1 MDGHDWQVRPQHS
14 PDQRGPLLASSEG
27 RHEGFSQHPRELKLM
42 VATAESCE
50 RRVLAALRR
59 IVQAIDLH
67 SRRLLTHCE
76 VTAPQLVCLHML
88 AAEGALTSRALAHR
102 VHVHPSTLVGILD
115 RLESKQLVCRRRDPR
130 DRRSVFVELT
140 RTGTAFIA
148 KAPSPLQSA
157 LADSLR
163 GLSRKDQ
170 RRLAE
175 SLEEVV
181 GLMQAQA
188 LDEMPALAPL
198 RFARSRRPTA

>member
-1 MDGHDWQVRPQHS
+1 
-14 PDQRGPLLASSEG
+14 
-27 RHEGFSQHPRELKLM
+27 M
-42 VATAESCE
+42 VASEESCE

-59 IVQAIDLH
+59 IVHAIDLH
-67 SRRLLTHCE
+67 SRRLLAQCE

-88 AAEGALTSRALAHR
+88 AAEGALTSRALAQR
-102 VHVHPSTLVGILD
+102 VHVNPSTLVGILD

-140 RTGTAFIA
+140 RTGAAFIA

-157 LADSLR
+157 LVDGLR

-188 LDEMPALAPL
+188 LDEMPVLAPL
-198 RFARSRRPTA
+198 RFSRSRRPTA